1 MNAPSVDIA
10 EILEDEESLNLVFA
24 TNLFVGKEPTKP
36 DDCVTIFDTG
46 GQPPQLNLMNQGYEF
61 PSINIRV
68 RSRDYQTGWTMI
80 DNIKTALHGRA
91 QQVCND
97 TLYSVIYCASGPV
110 HMDWDENSRARFVVN
125 FDMQRRESDE
135 S

>member
-1 MNAPSVDIA
+1 MNAPSVDITN
-10 EILEDEESLNLVFA
+10 ILEGELSLGLTFA

-36 DDCVTIFDTG
+36 DDCVVIFDTG
-46 GQPPQLNLMNQGYEF
+46 GMPPQLTLKDQGYEF

-68 RSRDYQTGWTMI
+68 RARDYQTGWALI

-91 QQVCND
+91 QETWND

-110 HMDWDENSRARFVVN
+110 HLDWDENSRARFVVN
-125 FDMQRRESDE
+125 FNMQRRESD
-135 S
+135 